1 MRASPPDV
9 AMVLPSGGSYIDR
22 HPTAIAFD
30 RPDCSRMILD
40 NRTVYLDSN
49 QRRDYWCGGVRDD
62 PWTSAK
68 ETAMT
73 TRVARSTQ
81 LSVSFFSVVAAILC
95 TFAELA
101 VAGAERIGGD
111 DATVYSYT
119 LAHEATAASYDES
132 MAVACLQGIV
142 NRDRPRVYVLSRKD
156 NRPEYWRKILLGKG
170 RWLEGKTFEPLA
182 DLDALVELARPRLKG
197 VVIWDPVVPASVNVA
212 TTIAGVED
220 AVVLSPK
227 YAEKYVGTW
236 KLDVLADLR
245 GRFTGKET
253 GSKKNDA
260 YRWAIREYVR
270 KGRCSDHFLCLY
282 EDAFSTRT
290 GGNIG
295 YVLTRDWAVK
305 QRAFVYDLSP
315 WGDEVPG
322 DDPEQ
327 RLGTDLATYRMML
340 EATLE
345 QSAPNQMTEVTGFFA
360 FTKYSNVPGHTSAHD
375 PVPTEWET
383 VWLISPYNC
392 YQNTISSDC
401 FNQSFHS
408 QAPRTQLKQ
417 RRPTDAPKL
426 ANKAYVSILMADYDS
441 ATPLYSFLPK
451 HWDDPN
457 RGQIPLAW
465 GVNPNLIETYPDII
479 AYLYETAT
487 AGDYFTA
494 DASAAGYMN
503 PNRIKKEHLSLFV
516 RHNRRLFQ
524 QTDMTI
530 APMVLDWG
538 EPSAEVKDA
547 FTQFSPDGFATIVM
561 DLHQT
566 GGRSPEPHLWKGMPV
581 TNLINS
587 TCNYSNP
594 EQTADAMYAS
604 LKQKPV
610 DAPGFFLF
618 RIVWVGPSQVIQ
630 SIETLREKHPEL
642 DVELVDPYTFFRLF
656 KENAS
661 R

>member
-1 MRASPPDV
+1 MSP
-9 AMVLPSGGSYIDR
+9 R
-22 HPTAIAFD
+22 PTHST
-30 RPDCSRMILD
+30 CSHIFLF
-40 NRTVYLDSN
+40 
-49 QRRDYWCGGVRDD
+49 
-62 PWTSAK
+62 A
-68 ETAMT
+68 
-73 TRVARSTQ
+73 
-81 LSVSFFSVVAAILC
+81 VVGAILSA
-95 TFAELA
+95 FAVFPA
-101 VAGAERIGGD
+101 AGAKKNAADNI
-111 DATVYSYT
+111 TVYSYT
-119 LAHEATAASYDES
+119 LAHEATAESYDES
-132 MAVACLQGIV
+132 LAVACLQGIV
-142 NRDRPRVYVLSRKD
+142 NRDRPRVYLLSKKD
-156 NRPEYWRKILLGKG
+156 NRPEYWRKILSAKG
-170 RWLEGKTFEPLA
+170 RWLDGKTFKPLEN
-182 DLDALVELARPRLKG
+182 LDALVELARPELKG
-197 VVIWDPVVPASVNVA
+197 AVIWDPEVPASVNVA
-212 TTIAGVED
+212 TTIAGVENG
-220 AVVLSPK
+220 VVLSPEFAQK
-227 YAEKYVGTW
+227 YLGKW

-245 GRFTGKET
+245 GRFTGEET

-260 YRWAIREYVR
+260 YRWAIREYLQ
-270 KGRCSDHFLCLY
+270 KGRCSAHFLCLY
-282 EDAFSTRT
+282 EDAFAARA

-322 DDPEQ
+322 DDPNQ

-340 EATLE
+340 EATLQ
-345 QSAPNQMTEVTGFFA
+345 QSAPDQMTEVTGFFA
-360 FTKYSNVPGHTSAHD
+360 FAKYSNVPGHASAHD

-417 RRPTDAPKL
+417 RRPVETPKL
-426 ANKAYVSILMADYDS
+426 ANKAYVAILMADYDS

-451 HWDDPN
+451 HWDDPS
-457 RGQIPLAW
+457 RGRVPLAW
-465 GVNPNLIETYPDII
+465 GVNPNLIETYPDIV

-503 PNRIKKEHLSLFV
+503 PNRIRKEYLPLFV
-516 RHNRRLFQ
+516 RHNRRFFQ
-524 QTDMTI
+524 ETDITI
-530 APMVLDWG
+530 APMVLDWD

-547 FTQFSPDGFATIVM
+547 FTRFSPDGFATIVM

-566 GGRSPEPHLWKGMPV
+566 GGQAPQPHLWKGMPV

-594 EQTADAMYAS
+594 EQTADAIYAS
-604 LKQKPV
+604 LKHKPA
-610 DAPGFFLF
+610 DAPGFFFF

-630 SIETLREKHPEL
+630 SMETLRKKHPGLE
-642 DVELVDPYTFFRLF
+642 VELVDPYTFFRLF
-656 KENAS
+656 KQHAK

>member
-1 MRASPPDV
+1 MFLEETTMPMRPV
-9 AMVLPSGGSYIDR
+9 
-22 HPTAIAFD
+22 H
-30 RPDCSRMILD
+30 
-40 NRTVYLDSN
+40 
-49 QRRDYWCGGVRDD
+49 
-62 PWTSAK
+62 
-68 ETAMT
+68 
-73 TRVARSTQ
+73 STQ
-81 LSVSFFSVVAAILC
+81 SHVLLFSVALAISC
-95 TFAELA
+95 TFAVLPT
-101 VAGAERIGGD
+101 AGAESTGTD
-111 DATVYSYT
+111 DTAVYSYT
-119 LAHEATAASYDES
+119 LAHETTAASYDES

-142 NRDRPRVYVLSRKD
+142 NRDRPRVYLLSKKD

-170 RWLEGKTFEPLA
+170 RWLEGKTFKPLA
-182 DLDALVELARPRLKG
+182 DLDALVELARPGLKG
-197 VVIWDPVVPASVNVA
+197 AIIWDPEVPASVNVA

-220 AVVLSPK
+220 GVVLSPE
-227 YAEKYVGTW
+227 YAEKYLGAW

-245 GRFTGKET
+245 GRFTGEET

-260 YRWAIREYVR
+260 YRWAIREYLR
-270 KGRCSDHFLCLY
+270 KGRCSAHFLCLY
-282 EDAFSTRT
+282 EDAFSTRA

-295 YVLTRDWAVK
+295 YVLTRDWALK

-322 DDPEQ
+322 DDPGQ

-345 QSAPNQMTEVTGFFA
+345 QSAPDRMTEVTGFFPFA
-360 FTKYSNVPGHTSAHD
+360 KYSNVPGHASAHD

-408 QAPRTQLKQ
+408 QAPWTPLKQ
-417 RRPTDAPKL
+417 RRPAETPRL

-451 HWDDPN
+451 HWDDPK
-457 RGQIPLAW
+457 RGQVPLAW
-465 GVNPNLIETYPDII
+465 GINPNLIETYPDII

-503 PNRIKKEHLSLFV
+503 PNRIEKEYLSLFV
-516 RHNRRLFQ
+516 RHNRHFFQ
-524 QTDMTI
+524 QTDITI
-530 APMVLDWG
+530 APMVLDWDQ
-538 EPSAEVKDA
+538 PSAEVKDA

-566 GGRSPEPHLWKGMPV
+566 GGRGPKPHLWKGMPV

-587 TCNYSNP
+587 SCNYSNP
-594 EQTADAMYAS
+594 EQTADAIYAS
-604 LKQKPV
+604 LKHKPA
-610 DAPGFFLF
+610 DAPGFFFF

-630 SIETLREKHPEL
+630 SMETLRKKHPEL
-642 DVELVDPYTFFRLF
+642 EVELVDPYTFFRLF
-656 KENAS
+656 KQHAS
-661 R
+661 K